1 MDDKNITILLDEDQ
15 ITLFFEAIKKNETFW
30 DAKHD
35 TAFWTPAEQIR
46 YTSISKYDDKAT
58 AEAVPEVQ
66 TEEVPEVI
74 YEGFL
79 DDDYPKALDNYIE
92 NLSIDQVPDDF
103 ISSRYDKEMDN
114 Y

>member
-1 MDDKNITILLDEDQ
+1 MMNKLADEKNNDIDAYNSWLVSEEDTIIEAYGISLEDD
-15 ITLFFEAIKKNETFW
+15 
-30 DAKHD
+30 
-35 TAFWTPAEQIR
+35 
-46 YTSISKYDDKAT
+46 
-58 AEAVPEVQ
+58 